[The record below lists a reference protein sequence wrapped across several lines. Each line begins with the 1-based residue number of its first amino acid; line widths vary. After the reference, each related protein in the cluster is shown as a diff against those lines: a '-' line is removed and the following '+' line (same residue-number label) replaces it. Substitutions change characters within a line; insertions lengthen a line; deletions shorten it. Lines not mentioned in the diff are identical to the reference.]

1 MRAAALATPG
11 PLAGAYPER
20 DEASVRHAAARLPT
34 WLLRHR
40 RNRFLRRV
48 ADSAKALEQAGASRF
63 QERVR
68 AVRAQVGAEGF
79 TDPAVAEAFALV
91 REATR
96 RVLGKVQFDTQLLA
110 ARIMLDGK
118 LAEMQTGEGKTLA
131 SVLAVATGALAGV
144 PVHALTANDYLVT
157 RDEELLRPVYRLLGL
172 SSAVV
177 TQPMPREERRS
188 AYACDIV
195 YCTAKELAFDYL
207 RDRMTRRRLASDLHA
222 RLLDMQ
228 TDDGAAVSAPLLR
241 GLCMAVIDEA
251 DSILIDEARTP
262 LIIAQA
268 RVNAQKLRY
277 AEQALRLAGVLSSE
291 RDFVLDVQA
300 STASLTAPG
309 SERATALCAGLDGLW
324 QDWRHREDMLCLA
337 LAAAHLYRRDEHYL
351 VRDRKLLMI
360 DQTTGRVAHGRVWSR
375 GLQQLLE
382 LKEGCPV
389 TGEQETIA
397 QITYQ
402 RLFPRYHHVCGMSGT
417 LSEAGAELRQ
427 LYGLRIEQVPLRRP
441 SRRVHLPT
449 RVFATAQ
456 EQWHA
461 VADRVAA
468 LRSQGRATLVGTD
481 SVADSE
487 RLAALLLAARIP
499 HRVLNARNDAG
510 EAALVGRAGEAG
522 SVTVATNMAGR
533 GTDIPLGPGVAER
546 GGLHVICCQHNAS
559 GRIDRQLHGR
569 AGRQGDPGSVE
580 TLLSLEQGLLARAWP
595 GFLQRI
601 LQRRR
606 AAVSGVMAELL
617 VRWPQ
622 YREEARQRAQRHAM
636 LEADRRAQ
644 QRLSFSGRGTTVR
657 NISAR
662 RG

>member
-1 MRAAALATPG
+1 MPMRAAALAIPG

-20 DEASVRHAAARLPT
+20 DEASVKHATARLPS
-34 WLLRHR
+34 WVLRHR
-40 RNRFLRRV
+40 RHGFLRRV
-48 ADSAKALEQAGASRF
+48 ADRGKALEQADSSGF

-79 TDPAVAEAFALV
+79 TDVAVAEAFALV

-96 RVLGKVQFDTQLLA
+96 RTLGKAQFDTQLLA

-118 LAEMQTGEGKTLA
+118 LAEMHTGEGKTLA

-157 RDEELLRPVYRLLGL
+157 RDEAMLRPVYRLLGL

-177 TQPMPREERRS
+177 TQPMPREARRS
-188 AYACDIV
+188 AYASDIV

-207 RDRMTRRRLASDLHA
+207 RDRLTRRRLASDLHA
-222 RLLDMQ
+222 RLMTMQ

-277 AEQALRLAGVLSSE
+277 AEQALQLAAGLSPQ
-291 RDFVLDVQA
+291 RDFVLDAQA
-300 STASLTAPG
+300 STASLTAAG
-309 SERATALCAGLDGLW
+309 SERAMALCASLDGLW

-337 LAAAHLYRRDEHYL
+337 LAAANLYRRDEHYL

-360 DQTTGRVAHGRVWSR
+360 DQTTGRVAQGRAWSR

-397 QITYQ
+397 QLTYQ

-417 LSEAGAELRQ
+417 LSEAGAELRRV
-427 LYGLRIEQVPLRRP
+427 YGLRIENVPLRRP
-441 SRRVHLPT
+441 SRRLRLPT
-449 RVFATAQ
+449 RVFATAGA
-456 EQWHA
+456 QWQA
-461 VADRVAA
+461 VVDRVAA
-468 LRSQGRATLVGTD
+468 LRLQGRAVLVGTD

-510 EAALVGRAGEAG
+510 EAALVARAGEAG

-559 GRIDRQLHGR
+559 RRIDRQLHGR
-569 AGRQGDPGSVE
+569 AGRQGEPGSVE
-580 TLLSLEQGLLARAWP
+580 TLLSLEQGLLSRAWP
-595 GFLQRI
+595 AFLRRFLQRGGTV
-601 LQRRR
+601 LSG
-606 AAVSGVMAELL
+606 AVAELL

-622 YREEARQRAQRHAM
+622 HREDAHQRVQRHAM

-644 QRLSFSGRGTTVR
+644 QRLAFSGRGE
-657 NISAR
+657 
-662 RG
+662 